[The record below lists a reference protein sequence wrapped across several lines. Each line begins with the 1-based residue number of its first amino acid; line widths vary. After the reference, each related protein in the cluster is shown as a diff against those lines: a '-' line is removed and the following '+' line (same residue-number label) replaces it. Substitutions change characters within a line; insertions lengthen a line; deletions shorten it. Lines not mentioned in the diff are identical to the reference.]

1 MHQHALFPPHK
12 QSGFLQEHKARLA
25 LEIASL
31 RRQAEAFN
39 SPSTYVKCAKFQRLA
54 NAKEKELSAL
64 QASGGVSV
72 QDRLDAAVAVCKVF
86 VSRLFVLLVGCKTHT
101 ILTKQHKQHK
111 QHKKHKKQKN
121 KKTNSLR
128 SSRSSW
134 SSAGARRSSTC
145 PRT

>member
-1 MHQHALFPPHK
+1 MAGASVKTTFFLQLAQATHLLFCNSPNRRTS

-72 QDRLDAAVAVCKVF
+72 QDRLDAAVAACKVRF
-86 VSRLFVLLVGCKTHT
+86 VVGCLVGCCF
-101 ILTKQHKQHK
+101 
-111 QHKKHKKQKN
+111 
-121 KKTNSLR
+121 
-128 SSRSSW
+128 
-134 SSAGARRSSTC
+134 ARAR
-145 PRT
+145 